1 VGRLRTTA
9 IDKPAAHARLPRRL
23 VPAFATWALIVYVV
37 AACAGVWAYSALR
50 IVISYHATVQTARV
64 RMTKLSAYVDAQIV
78 AILDDGVG
86 ASLTAMSDTESAR
99 KAPASDAQLTDALR
113 RGLTGTRYVR
123 SLFLA
128 TPARFVR
135 VGRAGASRSDVHP
148 PPWLE
153 PALLTK
159 TQDAWIGA
167 PMKDPDGTGRT
178 VVAVARRAGT
188 SPGGERDAWAGALFD
203 FSEFGGFFDPSLR
216 LPSVTLLSAS
226 GTPFAGTPPSEW
238 HPARGDLVA
247 YNRVPGYPMSV
258 AALET
263 RELVLAPWYQQLRD
277 TLPLTAALTLLLIG
291 SAWMCNHFIRALW
304 RRELHYRTLFNN
316 AAFGAFVLE
325 GERFVEAN
333 RTSAAMFGVADAD
346 ELRGLSTGDLSP
358 PLQPDGSSSP
368 QRARE
373 RIHQALSSGSVT
385 FEWICQRL
393 DDGQPFRAEVDL
405 SSLDVDGQ
413 TLTLAVIHDV
423 TERRRLDEEREHML
437 GELHE
442 LAGTLVHLQDDE
454 RRRIGRDLHDTT
466 GQTLATLELKLAQLQ
481 RLGQR
486 LAPAVR
492 RVLEECCALAQQ
504 SSTEIRT
511 ASYLLHPP
519 LLDEI
524 GLLSALRWLADGLRQ
539 RSDIRVDLELP
550 TSMDRLPREQ
560 ELAFF
565 RVAQE
570 ALTNVHRHSASPSA
584 TIRLFES
591 GDRLILEVEDA
602 GRGLLA
608 EPTSG
613 PIENVMSLGVGLAG
627 MRERMRQLGGQL
639 TLRSGTGGTCLR
651 AELSVAGVERARA
664 SRAVPG

>member
-1 VGRLRTTA
+1 M
-9 IDKPAAHARLPRRL
+9 
-23 VPAFATWALIVYVV
+23 VPAFITWALIAYV
-37 AACAGVWAYSALR
+37 AASCAGVWAYSALR

-64 RMTKLSAYVDAQIV
+64 RMTKMSAYVDAQI
-78 AILDDGVG
+78 AAMLDDGVG
-86 ASLTAMSDTESAR
+86 ASLTALSDTERAG
-99 KAPASDAQLTDALR
+99 KAPVSDAQLTDALR
-113 RGLTGTRYVR
+113 RGLTGGLYVR

-135 VGRAGASRSDVHP
+135 VGRAGTSRSDDHP
-148 PPWLE
+148 PSWLE
-153 PALLTK
+153 PALLTR
-159 TQDAWIGA
+159 TRAAWIGA

-178 VVAVARRAGT
+178 VIPVARSAGT
-188 SPGGERDAWAGALFD
+188 SARGVRDAWAGALFD
-203 FSEFGGFFDPSLR
+203 FGGLGGFYEPSLQ
-216 LPSVTLLSAS
+216 LPSVTLLTGN
-226 GTPFAGTPPSEW
+226 GTPIAGTPPSQW
-238 HPARGDLVA
+238 HPARGDIVA
-247 YNRVPGYPMSV
+247 YGPVPGYPMSV
-258 AALET
+258 AALER
-263 RELVLAPWYQQLRD
+263 REVALAPWYQQLRD

-291 SAWMCNHFIRALW
+291 TAWMFNHFIRTLG

-333 RTSAAMFGVADAD
+333 RTSATMFGITHPD
-346 ELRGLSTGDLSP
+346 ELMGLGPGDLSP
-358 PLQPDGSSSP
+358 PLQPDGSPSK
-368 QRARE
+368 RGARE
-373 RIHQALSSGSVT
+373 RIHQALASGSVT
-385 FEWICQRL
+385 YEWVCQRL
-393 DDGQPFRAEVDL
+393 DDGKPFRAEVDL
-405 SSLDVDGQ
+405 SSLEADGQ

-423 TERRRLDEEREHML
+423 TERSRLDEEREHML
-437 GELHE
+437 AELHE

-481 RLGQR
+481 RLSQR
-486 LAPAVR
+486 FAPAVR
-492 RVLEECCALAQQ
+492 RVLEECCELAQQ
-504 SSTEIRT
+504 ASTEIRT

-524 GLLSALRWLADGLRQ
+524 GLLSALKWLADGLRQ

-550 TSMDRLPREQ
+550 ASMGRLPREQ

-613 PIENVMSLGVGLAG
+613 PVENVMALGVGLAG

-639 TLRSGTGGTCLR
+639 TVRSGTGGTCLR
-651 AELSVAGVERARA
+651 AE
-664 SRAVPG
+664 